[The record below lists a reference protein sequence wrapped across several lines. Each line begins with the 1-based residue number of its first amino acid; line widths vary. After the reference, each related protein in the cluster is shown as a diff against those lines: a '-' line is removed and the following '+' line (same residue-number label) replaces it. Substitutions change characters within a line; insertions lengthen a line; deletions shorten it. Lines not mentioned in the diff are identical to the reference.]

1 MLCFGEEGCFG
12 EVRLVLGET
21 AEMVGE
27 LAVAGPAELAVA
39 EPAGFGDLGR

>member
-12 EVRLVLGET
+12 EVRLVL
-21 AEMVGE
+21 AEMAVEPGE
-27 LAVAGPAELAVA
+27 MA